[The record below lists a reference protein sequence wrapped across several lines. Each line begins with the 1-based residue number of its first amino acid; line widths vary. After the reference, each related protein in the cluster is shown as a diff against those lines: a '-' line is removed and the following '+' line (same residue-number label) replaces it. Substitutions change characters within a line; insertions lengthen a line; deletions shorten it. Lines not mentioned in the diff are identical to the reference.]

1 LGTVSG
7 DKKMVIEEIG
17 SLDVEEM
24 SEIYEGVL
32 PRIMG

>member
-1 LGTVSG
+1 
-7 DKKMVIEEIG
+7 MVIEEVG

-32 PRIMG
+32 PGIMG